1 MLYLEQMENMRERQA
16 RQLQGKE
23 LDIHIKEMHAHM
35 RCTELEQ
42 QEEEL
47 REREELSRRVLGM
60 HAGSPACPRPL
71 SAIAPTE
78 PRRHQRDASHSPLS
92 AIIL

>member
-1 MLYLEQMENMRERQA
+1 MRINGIESKMLYLEQMENMRERQA

-47 REREELSRRVLGM
+47 REREETLKKSVGD
-60 HAGSPACPRPL
+60 ACR
-71 SAIAPTE
+71 
-78 PRRHQRDASHSPLS
+78 
-92 AIIL
+92 